1 MISLAARNTHVSRE
15 SSPIFPG
22 HLTELTCIAKGRVP
36 NLSLVVFAGFV
47 AAIEKHIIENDIVQ
61 PSSFREDIPLD
72 LVQLA
77 LIISSSIA
85 APSVYTQV
93 CAIRCLVRQVDP
105 RRHIAHPVLPFLLV
119 IQRTPENPTLCFA

>member
-1 MISLAARNTHVSRE
+1 MSRE
-15 SSPIFPG
+15 SSPILPG

-36 NLSLVVFAGFV
+36 NLSLVIFAGFV
-47 AAIEKHIIENDIVQ
+47 AAIEKYIIENDIVQ

-85 APSVYTQV
+85 ASLHVYAGMCNPLSFPVSGSPPAYRPSS
-93 CAIRCLVRQVDP
+93 I
-105 RRHIAHPVLPFLLV
+105 VLSS
-119 IQRTPENPTLCFA
+119 C